1 MAAINIHRITNA
13 NCYLDG
19 NSLLG
24 QVEEATI
31 PDIKK
36 IMVEH
41 KALGMIGKPEFVSG
55 LDKMEAKLKFNSI
68 YPDALKAA
76 AGYSNSV
83 KIQLRS
89 SVEVYEGGTKTS
101 EKPYVVFMTGQ
112 FTNIPA
118 GAFKAQDNVE
128 VELNMSIT
136 AIRIEFDRAELV
148 NVDVNANIWITD
160 GVDQL
165 EQYRANLGI

>member
-1 MAAINIHRITNA
+1 MPAININRITNA

-24 QVEEATI
+24 QIEEATL

-36 IMVEH
+36 IMTEH

-55 LDKMEAKLKFNSI
+55 IDKMEAKLKFNSI
-68 YPDALKAA
+68 YPDAIKAA
-76 AGYSNSV
+76 GGFGNSV
-83 KIQLRS
+83 KLQLRS
-89 SVEVYEGGTKTS
+89 SVEVYQGGNKTA

-118 GAFKAQDNVE
+118 GGFKAMENVE
-128 VELNMSIT
+128 VELNVSVT
-136 AIRIEFDRAELV
+136 AIRIEFDRNELI
-148 NVDVNANIWITD
+148 NIDVNANIWIED

>member
-1 MAAINIHRITNA
+1 MAININRITNA

-36 IMVEH
+36 IMTEH

-55 LDKMEAKLKFNSI
+55 LDKMESKIKFNSI
-68 YPDALKAA
+68 YPDAIKSA
-76 AGYSNSV
+76 AGFGNSV
-83 KIQLRS
+83 KLQLRS
-89 SVEVYEGGTKTS
+89 SVEVYEGGNKTA

-112 FTNIPA
+112 FTNVPT
-118 GAFKAQDNVE
+118 GGFKAMENVE

-136 AIRIEFDRAELV
+136 ACRVEFDRVELF
-148 NVDVNANIWITD
+148 NVDVNANIWIVD

-165 EQYRANLGI
+165 EQYRSNLGI